1 VFVPALLTGN
11 AVLYKPSEVATL
23 TGLAIADLLHEAGVP
38 KPIFIPVVGAGLT
51 GAALLEQPIDGV
63 FFTGSYATGQKIA
76 VAAAPKLIRTHLEL
90 GGKTWPMSP
99 LPLERPWPFWPGG
112 HPVPGWDWYV
122 SSPPSLAFEEG
133 WWGGG
138 VMGCRRGAA
147 SRRVGVVG

>member
-1 VFVPALLTGN
+1 VPALLTGN

-90 GGKTWPMSP
+90 GGKDLAQYRSVKLTI
-99 LPLERPWPFWPGG
+99 ERNRN
-112 HPVPGWDWYV
+112 
-122 SSPPSLAFEEG
+122 S
-133 WWGGG
+133 
-138 VMGCRRGAA
+138 
-147 SRRVGVVG
+147 